1 MQQGAAIALLAAGSF
16 LPALIFLVW
25 VRAHERH
32 RREPWR
38 AVLGLFLY
46 GATLGVVFALI
57 LASILDASLGV
68 GSAFLAAVVAAP
80 LVEELTKGLGLGL
93 ARRHIDE
100 PEDGIV
106 YGVSVGVGFAATE
119 TLLYALV
126 AFDDTSLGSAIGLVL
141 LRNFTSLLLHAGS
154 SALLGFGYARMRL
167 SNGAWPNL
175 IPTYLLAVLVHAL
188 YNGLVL
194 TRTWLGIAAAFLL
207 VIAMTTLLRRHI
219 RRLDAA
225 PGQPQ

>member
-1 MQQGAAIALLAAGSF
+1 MEQNAAIALLAAGSF
-16 LPALIFLVW
+16 LPALVFLGW

-32 RREPWR
+32 GREPWR
-38 AVLGLFLY
+38 AVLGVFLY
-46 GATLGVVFALI
+46 GATLGIAFALI
-57 LASILDASLGV
+57 LASILDISLGS

-93 ARRHIDE
+93 VRRHIDE

-119 TLLYALV
+119 TLLYAIVELNGTNV
-126 AFDDTSLGSAIGLVL
+126 GSALGLVL

-167 SNGAWPNL
+167 RHGAWPNL

-194 TRTWLGIAAAFLL
+194 TRTWLGIAAAFVL
-207 VIAMTTLLRRHI
+207 VIAITTMLRRHI